1 MRTLLFLLEKEF
13 RQILRNRQIV
23 RMLILAPVIQLI
35 LLPLAADYSVKN
47 ISIAVVDNDHSTT
60 SQKLIAKITSSG
72 YFKLTGYTDSY
83 KAALGMV
90 EQDKADLALQI
101 PAHFERDLVRE
112 NTDKLYIAINAIEG
126 TKANLGGAYLNSI
139 IADFN
144 NDIRVQWQST
154 LAATANPPAAS
165 SSSSSTASSSSSP
178 SSASPT
184 ISSISTSASTSTI
197 SSATDDVPQ
206 INVASSNWYNPF
218 LNFHLYIVP
227 AILVTLVTA
236 MAAMQSAFNIVQE
249 KESGTIEQINVTPI
263 QKHIFILG
271 KLIPFLVMG
280 IIIFT
285 LGLLVGWIF
294 YGITPLGSF
303 FVLYVSLVDY
313 LFAMLGLGLL
323 LATYSG
329 TQVQAMSLS
338 FFFINIFN
346 MMSGAFTAVDSM
358 PNWAQAIVET
368 FPPSHFIK
376 IMRMVVLKG
385 SGFSD
390 IGYHLAAMAVIG
402 LFLNTW
408 AVLNYRKTT

>member
-13 RQILRNRQIV
+13 RQILRNRQII
-23 RMLILAPVIQLI
+23 RILIIAPVIQLI

-47 ISIAVVDNDHSTT
+47 ISIAVVDNDHS
-60 SQKLIAKITSSG
+60 SFSRKLIDKITASG
-72 YFKLTGYTDSY
+72 NFQLTGYVASY
-83 KAALGMV
+83 KEALSLV
-90 EQDKADLALQI
+90 EKDKADLALQI

-112 NTDKLYIAINAIEG
+112 NSQKLFIAINAIEG
-126 TKANLGGAYLNSI
+126 VKASLGGAYLSSI
-139 IADFN
+139 VADYN
-144 NDIRVQWQST
+144 ADIRMQWQTGLST
-154 LAATANPPAAS
+154 TTEEAPR
-165 SSSSSTASSSSSP
+165 
-178 SSASPT
+178 
-184 ISSISTSASTSTI
+184 IS
-197 SSATDDVPQ
+197 
-206 INVASSNWYNPF
+206 VASSYWYNPY
-218 LNFHLYIVP
+218 LNYKLYMVP

-263 QKHIFILG
+263 KKYIFISG
-271 KLIPFLVMG
+271 KLIPFLVLG

-294 YGITPLGSF
+294 YGIVPVGNLL
-303 FVLYVSLVDY
+303 VLYGSLVVY

-323 LATYSG
+323 LATYSA
-329 TQVQAMSLS
+329 TQMQAMSLS

-346 MMSGAFTAVDSM
+346 LMSGVFSSVDSM
-358 PNWAQAIVET
+358 PQWAQHIVAT

-390 IGYHLAAMAVIG
+390 ITYHLAAMAVIG
-402 LFLNTW
+402 LVLNTW
-408 AVLNYRKTT
+408 AVINYRKTA